1 MEEVI
6 GSILYGRLDVDIPT
20 NLPLAQQLSVVRALT
35 VNPLAVS
42 RVKVPADFH
51 PWAVLLIRNLSVSPE

>member
-6 GSILYGRLDVDIPT
+6 GSILYGRLDVDIPP

-35 VNPLAVS
+35 VNPSAVS
-42 RVKVPADFH
+42 RVKIPADFH
-51 PWAVLLIRNLSVSPE
+51 PWAALLLRNLSVSPE